1 MKKELGNIL
10 AGSLMLMVA
19 LPTLANEPTVEAG
32 TPQVTVR
39 VLDYADVP
47 LTTLRGAQRE
57 AGRIL
62 GRASV
67 KARWPE
73 CFLVDTPA
81 ACHQRPGTNEITV
94 RILRRPKGKKIAFDH
109 LSGGVAIRIGED
121 TGSGFITLYYN
132 RTEEIAEEFR
142 MKRALVLGH
151 AMAHEIGHLLL
162 PAGAHSSWGIMQWK
176 LSEKEWQRAAKGSLI
191 FTREQAEQIRDGFQ
205 RRG

>member
-1 MKKELGNIL
+1 
-10 AGSLMLMVA
+10 
-19 LPTLANEPTVEAG
+19 
-32 TPQVTVR
+32 
-39 VLDYADVP
+39 
-47 LTTLRGAQRE
+47 
-57 AGRIL
+57 
-62 GRASV
+62 
-67 KARWPE
+67 
-73 CFLVDTPA
+73 VDTSA
-81 ACHQRPGTNEITV
+81 ACSQRPETNKIIL
-94 RILRRPKGKKIAFDH
+94 RIMRRPKGKKSAFDP
-109 LSGGVAIRIGED
+109 LSGGVAIRIGEN